1 MSTEHNAESVA
12 DIIGRMMTLA
22 TKGCCG
28 DNAWRGRFCAYHQG
42 MEAGLDM
49 ALTTL
54 DRTLQIDGHE
64 SPADV
69 EGHDDIA

>member
-1 MSTEHNAESVA
+1 MSHSAESVA
-12 DIIGRMMTLA
+12 DIIGRMMALA

-54 DRTLQIDGHE
+54 DRTLLIDGQDAPVSDAGTIE
-64 SPADV
+64 P
-69 EGHDDIA
+69 